1 MPYLHRLQTRSES
14 TTIPAALKGAVLACT
29 LPNKSKFNNDLKK
42 VVNAKVDPDILGTME
57 NGGEK
62 VITILDDIFEKTAMG
77 YVAEKFKVFMD
88 IKRSSGTTI
97 KQFIAKYESI
107 VTGYDEDVGTLT
119 QQPKH
124 YNY

>member
-1 MPYLHRLQTRSES
+1 MY
-14 TTIPAALKGAVLACT
+14 
-29 LPNKSKFNNDLKK
+29 
-42 VVNAKVDPDILGTME
+42 AKVDPDTLGTME
-57 NGGEK
+57 NGVEK
-62 VITILDDIFEKTAMG
+62 VIIILDDIFEKTAMG
-77 YVAEKFKVFMD
+77 YVAEKFKVFLD

-107 VTGYDEDVGTLT
+107 VTGYDEVVGTLN

>member
-1 MPYLHRLQTRSES
+1 MY
-14 TTIPAALKGAVLACT
+14 
-29 LPNKSKFNNDLKK
+29 
-42 VVNAKVDPDILGTME
+42 AKVDPDTLGTME
-57 NGGEK
+57 NGVEK
-62 VITILDDIFEKTAMG
+62 VITILDDIFKKKTAMG